1 MSSARDSANERA
13 GDRAGDRADD
23 RAAVRAANEE
33 LYAAF
38 EAADLDRMERLW
50 VTGPYAASAV
60 CVHPGWPALRGREA
74 VLRSWAVIMA
84 NTAYIQFFLTDVEI
98 ELAGE
103 LAVVSC
109 AENILTSVGD
119 EADDTSSVLAGGK
132 VVTTNVFRRS
142 EGQWRLWLHHG
153 SPVLAPSGASADG
166 GDDQPA
172 GDGRDDG

>member
-1 MSSARDSANERA
+1 MTAGNEA
-13 GDRAGDRADD
+13 DRH
-23 RAAVRAANEE
+23 AVRAANDE

-60 CVHPGWPALRGREA
+60 CVHPGWPALRGREQ

-84 NTAYIQFFLTDVEI
+84 NTAYIQFFLTDIEI
-98 ELAGE
+98 EVAGD

-119 EADDTSSVLAGGK
+119 DAEEGSSALAGGK
-132 VVTTNVFRRS
+132 VVATNVFRRTD
-142 EGQWRLWLHHG
+142 GRWRLWVHHG
-153 SPVLAPSGASADG
+153 SPVLAPNSGSVEGDEPGAPEDG
-166 GDDQPA
+166 PA
-172 GDGRDDG
+172 GFEG